1 MPLKTVFKVIRPS
14 FLVLS
19 PVCVFLGLST
29 SLENGSPIKVYR
41 LLIILLGAISAHTSV
56 NTLNEYYDFK
66 SGLDLKTKRTA
77 FSGGSGVYSNTKFNC
92 AYSRDIFTVCSI

>member
-1 MPLKTVFKVIRPS
+1 MPLKTVFKAIRPS

-29 SLENGSPIKVYR
+29 SIENGSPINVY
-41 LLIILLGAISAHTSV
+41 LFLIILLGAISAHISV
-56 NTLNEYYDFK
+56 NTLYEYYD
-66 SGLDLKTKRTA
+66 LKIRKTA

-92 AYSRDIFTVCSI
+92 TYSRDIFTVCSI